1 MSVVQARDGVIGIS
15 PLERCDVGLVTAI
28 RDAGALGVL
37 DVGRDPSTARRALS
51 QVTAVRIPEGVE
63 LDLPANITT
72 VIVGE
77 PAMIGAYLAPHRQV
91 IAQVVSLDEAQA
103 AIAAGATGLIAKG
116 SESGG
121 RIGDETTFVL
131 VQRIV
136 GWAGD
141 DVPVWAQG
149 GIGEHTAAA
158 CIAGGAA
165 GVVLDSQL
173 ALVRESSLAAPVRAA
188 IAAMDGSE
196 TTILFGHRVFT
207 RPDLALAK

>member
-15 PLERCDVGLVTAI
+15 PLERPDVGLVTAI

-37 DVGRDPSTARRALS
+37 DVGRDPNVARRALS
-51 QVTAVRIPEGVE
+51 HVNAVRIPEGVDLE
-63 LDLPANITT
+63 LPPNITT

-77 PAMIGAYLAPHRQV
+77 PSMVARYVTRNRIVL
-91 IAQVVSLDEAQA
+91 AQVTSLDEAHA
-103 AIAAGATGLIAKG
+103 AIAAGANGLIAKG
-116 SESGG
+116 SEAGG

-131 VQRIV
+131 VQRLADLDI
-136 GWAGD
+136 
-141 DVPVWAQG
+141 PVWAQG

-173 ALVRESSLAAPVRAA
+173 ALVRESSLAAPIRAA

-196 TTILFGHRVFT
+196 TTVLFGHRVFT
-207 RPDLALAK
+207 RPDLTLGKQVS